1 MTAITGFVRHLVEK
15 KAIIMDI
22 QLLRHQCKE
31 IANPTNTTLSRTVVR
46 NTILTPECLG
56 EQSPATLSV
65 FPRVQTPSA
74 LPWQSG
80 SIGAVKE
87 AFPPLA
93 VMLHVVT
100 W

>member
-1 MTAITGFVRHLVEK
+1 M
-15 KAIIMDI
+15 
-22 QLLRHQCKE
+22 
-31 IANPTNTTLSRTVVR
+31 R

-65 FPRVQTPSA
+65 FPRVQTLSA

-80 SIGAVKE
+80 STGTVKE
-87 AFPPLA
+87 AFLQLA